1 MPKQSQLSRRHI
13 LQGSV
18 AAAALLFAPALR
30 AAAEKIELKYGP
42 EKPFSFDALIKR
54 AARMADEVYVAPARP
69 SPEIISKIDYDAHGK
84 LRFKPELAPYA
95 DMPGAYPVTFF
106 HLGMYFPKKV
116 SINFIDGDVARELI
130 YDDSYFEM
138 PVDSPAHKLGRDS
151 GFAGF
156 RLQED
161 HLSSEGH
168 LLDWCAF
175 LGASY
180 FRAVEE
186 TGQYG
191 LSARGVAVNT
201 AVTGKAEEFP
211 DFREFWI
218 EQKEGEKSVTI
229 YALLDGPSISGAYKF
244 SATRGAGSFID
255 VETHLFVRKD
265 IDQLGIAPLT
275 SMYWFS
281 ETRRPEMVDWR
292 PEVHDSDGLEM
303 WNGAGERIWR
313 PLNNP
318 PRVITSSFMDK
329 DPKGFGMMQRDRDF
343 DHYLDG
349 VRYDKRPSL
358 WIEPLNGWGEGDI
371 QLVEIPTNA
380 EIHDNIVAMWVPAG
394 KIKAGRTFDFRY
406 KMFWKID
413 GSYPP
418 TTARVIATR
427 LGQGGLPGIDF
438 PNSARKFLIE
448 FEGNVL
454 ANLPRAAKPELV
466 ISVSR
471 GKVVRTDAEPVRI
484 DRTIKW
490 DEPAPHWRMQF
501 DLLVEGAEP
510 VDIRSYLRYGDKV
523 LSETWLYQYH
533 PNKA

>member
-1 MPKQSQLSRRHI
+1 MSLSRRYFM
-13 LQGSV
+13 QS
-18 AAAALLFAPALR
+18 AAAAAMLFAAPKLR
-30 AAAEKIELKYGP
+30 AQEKAELKFGA

-54 AARMADEVYVAPARP
+54 AARMADEIYVAPAHP
-69 SPEIISKIDYDAHGK
+69 APEIVNKIDYDAHSK
-84 LRFKPELAPYA
+84 LRFKRELALYA

-116 SINFIDGDVARELI
+116 TINILGGETARELI

-138 PVDSPAHKLGRDS
+138 PTDSPAHKLGRDS

-161 HLSSEGH
+161 HFSPEGH

-180 FRAVEE
+180 FRAVDEN
-186 TGQYG
+186 GQYG
-191 LSARGVAVNT
+191 MSARGVAVNT
-201 AVTGKAEEFP
+201 AVPNKPEEFP

-218 EQKEGEKSVTI
+218 EETEGEKAAAI
-229 YALLDGPSISGAYKF
+229 YALLDSPSISGAYKF
-244 SATRGAGSFID
+244 IVTREQGTFMD
-255 VETHLFVRKD
+255 VEAHLFVRKD
-265 IDQLGIAPLT
+265 IEQLGIAPLT

-303 WNGAGERIWR
+303 WTGAGERIWR

-318 PRVITSSFMDK
+318 PRVVTSSFKDK
-329 DPKGFGMMQRDRDF
+329 DPKGFGMMQRDRNF

-349 VRYDKRPSL
+349 VRYESRPSL
-358 WIEPLNGWGEGDI
+358 WIEPLQGWNEGEV
-371 QLVEIPTNA
+371 QLVEIPTNT

-406 KMFWKID
+406 KMHWK
-413 GSYPP
+413 SAEPYPA
-418 TTARVIATR
+418 TTARVVATR
-427 LGQGGLPGIDF
+427 LGQGGLPGVAF
-438 PNSARKFLIE
+438 PNKNRKFLIE
-448 FEGNVL
+448 FEGDLL
-454 ANLPRAAKPELV
+454 ATLPRAAKPEIV
-466 ISVSR
+466 ATASR
-471 GKVVRTDAEPVRI
+471 GKIVATDIEPVRL
-484 DRTIKW
+484 DPKLKW
-490 DEPAPHWRMQF
+490 DEPSKHWRAQF
-501 DLLVEGAEP
+501 DLAAEGIEP
-510 VDIRSYLRYGDKV
+510 VELRCYLRLGDKV

-533 PNKA
+533 PSKAPNGA